1 MPHRFAEEDEVY
13 EIELEF
19 LGKDSMLFKQTI
31 DFSSYGTNGV
41 KVYRNLEDFTKK
53 KKPAE
58 DVFETLSVRSA
69 CDREELL
76 MNSSHTLL
84 NSDVPMLTCLLFSF
98 PVKLADGAERAP
110 EQPHAGAVGQGLPY
124 LQRLGDAAERAA
136 QARGPAWHD
145 RRRQGKETNATSLDF
160 SWQRG
165 G

>member
-58 DVFETLSVRSA
+58 DVFETLSVR
-69 CDREELL
+69 RF
-76 MNSSHTLL
+76 
-84 NSDVPMLTCLLFSF
+84 LFL
-98 PVKLADGAERAP
+98 VQRVDG
-110 EQPHAGAVGQGLPY
+110 
-124 LQRLGDAAERAA
+124 
-136 QARGPAWHD
+136 
-145 RRRQGKETNATSLDF
+145 ETEVCC
-160 SWQRG
+160 
-165 G
+165 